1 MFRLNDVAKVLGGT
15 LTGGDA
21 EITSVS
27 TDTRTLQPGALFV
40 ALDGERFQGSD
51 FLADAERSG
60 AAAVLTRHPGSN
72 TLPGLVV
79 EDTTAALGQLAAHW
93 RARFDIPVI
102 GVTGSNGKTTVKE
115 MIGAIFA
122 ESGAVHISPGN
133 FNNHIGVPLALLG
146 LREHHR
152 FAVIEM
158 GMNHPGEI
166 DYLSRLVSPTTAL
179 ITNAA
184 LAHLEGLGS
193 LAGVVRAK
201 AEIFH
206 GLRAGGTAVINADD
220 RFVAYWAAR
229 VKEFQTIT
237 FGLKSRARVSGEVTG
252 DSEGQTVEVRLPDDE
267 FEVRLNLLGR
277 HNASNAL
284 AAASVGWACGLSS
297 DEIRA
302 GLQRVEAQPGRLQVR
317 AGARGSTLIDDT
329 YNANPT
335 SLKAAIRALAARE
348 GRKTLILGDMAELGT
363 RAQEFHAEAGR
374 EARRSGIDL
383 LFTCGPLARLAGEA
397 FGQDARCFDSPEDLI
412 KAARPVL
419 SPGLT
424 VLIKGSRSARMEQVA
439 DALVCVAE
447 DGAIAC

>member
-1 MFRLNDVAKVLGGT
+1 MFSLKDIAEAVGGR
-15 LTGGDA
+15 LTGA
-21 EITSVS
+21 NVEVTSVS
-27 TDTRTLQPGALFV
+27 TDTRTLEPGALFV
-40 ALDGERFQGSD
+40 ALDGERFQGLD
-51 FLADAERSG
+51 FVAEARRAG
-60 AAAVLTRHPGSN
+60 AAAVLSRQADSTH
-72 TLPGLVV
+72 LPGLVV
-79 EDTTAALGQLAAHW
+79 ENTTVALGQLAAHW
-93 RARFDIPVI
+93 RSRFDIPVI

-115 MIGAIFA
+115 MIAAILA
-122 ESGAVHISPGN
+122 ESGEVHASPGN
-133 FNNHIGVPLALLG
+133 FNNHIGVPLTLLG

-158 GMNHPGEI
+158 GMSHPGEI
-166 DYLSRLVSPTTAL
+166 DYIARLASPTTAL

-184 LAHLEGLGS
+184 QAHLEGLGS

-220 RFVAYWAAR
+220 RFMAYWAAR
-229 VKEFQTIT
+229 VKAFQIIT
-237 FGLKSRARVSGEVTG
+237 FGLKSRARVSGEVTSDG
-252 DSEGQTVEVRLPDDE
+252 DGQAVEVRLPDDE

-284 AAASVGWACGLSS
+284 AAASVGWACGCSPE
-297 DEIRA
+297 EIRA
-302 GLQRVEAQPGRLQVR
+302 GLQQAEAQPGRLQVR

-335 SLKAAIRALAARE
+335 SLKAAIRALAARP
-348 GRKTLILGDMAELGT
+348 GRKALILGDMAELGT
-363 RAQEFHAEAGR
+363 RAEEFHTEAGR
-374 EARRSGIDL
+374 EARQAGIEL
-383 LFTCGPLARLAGEA
+383 LFTCGPLAGLAAEA
-397 FGQDARCFDSPEDLI
+397 FGEEGHRFDSPEDLI
-412 KAARPVL
+412 KATRTLL

-439 DALVCVAE
+439 DALVCVAQ

>member
-1 MFRLNDVAKVLGGT
+1 MFSLKDIAEAVGGR
-15 LTGGDA
+15 LTGA
-21 EITSVS
+21 NVEVTSVS
-27 TDTRTLQPGALFV
+27 TDTRTLEPGALFV
-40 ALDGERFQGSD
+40 ALDGERFQGLD
-51 FLADAERSG
+51 FVNEARRAG
-60 AAAVLTRHPGSN
+60 AAAVLSRQADSTH
-72 TLPGLVV
+72 LPGLVV
-79 EDTTAALGQLAAHW
+79 ENTTVALGQLAAHW
-93 RARFDIPVI
+93 RNRFDIPVI

-115 MIGAIFA
+115 MIAAILA
-122 ESGAVHISPGN
+122 ESGEVHASPGN
-133 FNNHIGVPLALLG
+133 FNNHIGVPLTLLG

-158 GMNHPGEI
+158 GMSHPGEI
-166 DYLSRLVSPTTAL
+166 DYIARLASPTTAL

-184 LAHLEGLGS
+184 QAHLEGLGS

-220 RFVAYWAAR
+220 RFMAYWAAR
-229 VKEFQTIT
+229 VKAFQIIT
-237 FGLKSRARVSGEVTG
+237 FGLKSRARVSGEVTSDG
-252 DSEGQTVEVRLPDDE
+252 DGQAVEVRLPDDE

-284 AAASVGWACGLSS
+284 AAASVGWACGCSPE
-297 DEIRA
+297 EIRA
-302 GLQRVEAQPGRLQVR
+302 GLVRAEAQPGRLQVR

-335 SLKAAIRALAARE
+335 SLKAAIRALAARP

-363 RAQEFHAEAGR
+363 RAEEFHTEAGR
-374 EARRSGIDL
+374 EARQAGIEL
-383 LFTCGPLARLAGEA
+383 LFTCGPLAGLAAEA
-397 FGQDARCFDSPEDLI
+397 FGEEGYRFDSPEDLI
-412 KAARPVL
+412 KAARTLL

-439 DALVCVAE
+439 DALVCVAQ

>member
-1 MFRLNDVAKVLGGT
+1 MFRLDDVAKMLGGT

-27 TDTRTLQPGALFV
+27 TDTRTLKPGALFV
-40 ALDGERFQGSD
+40 ALDGERFEGSD
-51 FLADAERSG
+51 FLADADRLG

-72 TLPGLVV
+72 ALPSLIV

-122 ESGAVHISPGN
+122 EAGAVHISPGN

-166 DYLSRLVSPTTAL
+166 DYLSRLGSPTTAL

-206 GLRAGGTAVINADD
+206 GLRPGGTAVI
-220 RFVAYWAAR
+220 
-229 VKEFQTIT
+229 
-237 FGLKSRARVSGEVTG
+237 
-252 DSEGQTVEVRLPDDE
+252 
-267 FEVRLNLLGR
+267 
-277 HNASNAL
+277 
-284 AAASVGWACGLSS
+284 
-297 DEIRA
+297 
-302 GLQRVEAQPGRLQVR
+302 
-317 AGARGSTLIDDT
+317 
-329 YNANPT
+329 
-335 SLKAAIRALAARE
+335 
-348 GRKTLILGDMAELGT
+348 
-363 RAQEFHAEAGR
+363 
-374 EARRSGIDL
+374 
-383 LFTCGPLARLAGEA
+383 
-397 FGQDARCFDSPEDLI
+397 
-412 KAARPVL
+412 
-419 SPGLT
+419 
-424 VLIKGSRSARMEQVA
+424 
-439 DALVCVAE
+439 
-447 DGAIAC
+447 

>member
-1 MFRLNDVAKVLGGT
+1 MFRLNDVAKVLGGE

-27 TDTRTLQPGALFV
+27 TDTRTLKPGALFV
-40 ALDGERFQGSD
+40 AVDGERFQGSD
-51 FLADAERSG
+51 FVADAERAG
-60 AAAVLTRHPGSN
+60 AAAVLTHQPHSSA
-72 TLPGLVV
+72 LPGLVV
-79 EDTTAALGQLAAHW
+79 ENTTAALGQLAGHW

-115 MIGAIFA
+115 MIGAILA
-122 ESGAVHISPGN
+122 ESGAVHVSPGN
-133 FNNHIGVPLALLG
+133 FNNHIGVPLTLLG
-146 LREHHR
+146 LREHHQ

-220 RFVAYWAAR
+220 RFMAYWAAR

-237 FGLKSRARVSGEVTG
+237 FGLKNRARVSGEVTG
-252 DSEGQTVEVRLPDDE
+252 DSEGQTVEIRLPDDV

-284 AAASVGWACGLSS
+284 AAASVAWACGRSP

-317 AGARGSTLIDDT
+317 AGARGATLIDDT

-348 GRKTLILGDMAELGT
+348 GRKALILGDMAELGT
-363 RAQEFHAEAGR
+363 RAEEFHAEAGR
-374 EARRSGIDL
+374 EARKSGIDL
-383 LFTCGPLARLAGEA
+383 LFTCGPLAGLAGEA
-397 FGQDARCFDSPEDLI
+397 FGEDARCFDSSEDLI
-412 KAARPVL
+412 KAARTLL

-439 DALVCVAE
+439 DALVCVAQ